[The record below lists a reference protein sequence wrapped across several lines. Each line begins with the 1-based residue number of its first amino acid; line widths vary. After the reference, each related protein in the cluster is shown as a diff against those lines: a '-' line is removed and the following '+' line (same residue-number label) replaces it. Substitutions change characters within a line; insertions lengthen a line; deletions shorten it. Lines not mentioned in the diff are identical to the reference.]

1 MLWWEDVSPT
11 VLRNYAVSFTI
22 ITPRLWPSPSS
33 SEKKRKQ
40 REQTLKK
47 KNRPQQRQITIITE
61 MGRARCARCRSC
73 PPALGRARMAGIH
86 PGMRSCRGT
95 ERRREAGPVLPAG
108 GRGMCLS
115 PACTTRSLWDPGES
129 AGPGFLPEQEQGRC
143 APSPRPHSAPSAVAR
158 AKPSGKTR
166 QQKHRS
172 EPSLIPR
179 REHSAADICQAASHS
194 TSHRQQRICPLRF
207 SSHWAAAA
215 PL

>member
-1 MLWWEDVSPT
+1 
-11 VLRNYAVSFTI
+11 
-22 ITPRLWPSPSS
+22 
-33 SEKKRKQ
+33 
-40 REQTLKK
+40 
-47 KNRPQQRQITIITE
+47 

-73 PPALGRARMAGIH
+73 PPALAGIH
-86 PGMRSCRGT
+86 PGMLSCRGT

-143 APSPRPHSAPSAVAR
+143 APSPRPHSAPSAAAR

-194 TSHRQQRICPLRF
+194 TSHRQQTICPLRF